1 MSRSDLS
8 VERVRHHPKMRML
21 IVSRV
26 ERVAGLMARVTFTG
40 STCRT
45 SCRRPST
52 ITSSCSFRP
61 IRRSRWSCPAS
72 RPTASSFPTTRRAR
86 RRATTSPRHFDAARQ
101 ELVIDFVMHG
111 DGPEPTWAE
120 RAAPGQVLGIG
131 GPRGSFVVPMGFDW
145 HVLIGDETA
154 LPAISRRIE
163 ELPASAQVIALIEVP
178 DADNEIALDTRARAS
193 VRWLHRNGV
202 AAGYSTL
209 LLEAARELKLPE
221 GEGYVWV
228 AAESATLALREIMV
242 GQHGVDSAASAR
254 PATGSAASRPCTSR
268 TTTESCSS

>member
-8 VERVRHHPKMRML
+8 VERVRHHLKMRML

-40 STCRT
+40 VDLQDFVSPSFDDHVKLFFPSDPSQPLVLPSVTPDGIKFPDDAPRPQARHAAPF
-45 SCRRPST
+45 RRGTPGT
-52 ITSSCSFRP
+52 GHRL
-61 IRRSRWSCPAS
+61 RD
-72 RPTASSFPTTRRAR
+72 AR
-86 RRATTSPRHFDAARQ
+86 RRPAS
-101 ELVIDFVMHG
+101 
-111 DGPEPTWAE
+111 TWAE

-228 AAESATLALREIMV
+228 AAESATAALREIMV
-242 GQHGVDSAASAR
+242 GQHGVDKRRIRAASYWKR
-254 PATGSAASRPCTSR
+254 GVAAVH
-268 TTTESCSS
+268 ESHDD

>member
-8 VERVRHHPKMRML
+8 VERVRHHLKMRML

-40 STCRT
+40 VDLQDFVSPSFDDHVKLFFPSDPSQPLVLPSVTPDGIKFPDDAP
-45 SCRRPST
+45 RPQ
-52 ITSSCSFRP
+52 
-61 IRRSRWSCPAS
+61 
-72 RPTASSFPTTRRAR
+72 AR
-86 RRATTSPRHFDAARQ
+86 DYTPRYFDAARQ

-111 DGPEPTWAE
+111 DGPASTWAE

-163 ELPASAQVIALIEVP
+163 ELPASARVIALIEVP
-178 DADNEIALDTRARAS
+178 EADNEMALDTRAQAS

-228 AAESATLALREIMV
+228 AAESATAKALREIMV
-242 GQHGVDSAASAR
+242 GQHGVDKSRIRAASYWKRGVEAVH
-254 PATGSAASRPCTSR
+254 
-268 TTTESCSS
+268 ESHDD